1 MGRVNDEGDII
12 APVITPMTPLSDKDS
27 SGRTLFRAEIEPGRS
42 GRHGYTA
49 RVLPSHP
56 DLTDDAE
63 LGFVRYP
70 SGTAEDAG
78 PGIIGTASVP
88 TGSM

>member
-1 MGRVNDEGDII
+1 VVSPRH
-12 APVITPMTPLSDKDS
+12 
-27 SGRTLFRAEIEPGRS
+27 S

-49 RVLPSHP
+49 RVLPKHAN
-56 DLTDDAE
+56 LTDDAE

-78 PGIIGTASVP
+78 PGVTITDSGYGATAAAAVTS
-88 TGSM
+88 S